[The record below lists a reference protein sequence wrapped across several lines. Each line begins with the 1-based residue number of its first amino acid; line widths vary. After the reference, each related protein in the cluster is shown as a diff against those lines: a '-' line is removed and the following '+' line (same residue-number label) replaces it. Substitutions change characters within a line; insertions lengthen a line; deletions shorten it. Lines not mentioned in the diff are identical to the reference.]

1 MSIALAQR
9 AILLGAATLLA
20 VVVALGIA
28 EQRSGAV
35 SSSDLPAAVPAPDG
49 GWYEARA
56 GLESRRAYGR
66 PTACG
71 GLVLER
77 ETLGVSHP
85 VLVCGAKIYIGYGRT
100 VILTQVV
107 ARGPGSAG
115 VQFGLTESL
124 ARELGVRGR
133 TRIRWRFASPERLE

>member
-1 MSIALAQR
+1 VSIALAQR
-9 AILLGAATLLA
+9 VILLGAATLLA

-66 PTACG
+66 QTACG
-71 GLVLER
+71 QVLER

-100 VILTQVV
+100 VMLTQVV
-107 ARGPGSAG
+107 ARGPGSAAA
-115 VQFGLTESL
+115 QFGLTEAL

-133 TRIRWRFASPERLE
+133 TRIRWRFAAPERLE